1 MKIIRDA
8 KASTLT
14 LVPNGGGERKVI
26 ASIIKRLKSGGLL
39 SYGGRKDVGSEG
51 FCELRFHVGA
61 KEKERSTTHGKM
73 TVTQPVHVGVMQF
86 MLRGSTKAD
95 KHEVSRIRDLCDWS
109 RGGGLVFLGDTR
121 VEKQKAIMVIGSH
134 CERCKA
140 NMITRCECEWGV
152 CDACAKKCK
161 HEFTQGVVH
170 GGKSGSIGFGE
181 FCTTCGR
188 ANPNP
193 TMKMVKMTT
202 SVILVAA

>member
-14 LVPNGGGERKVI
+14 MVPNGGGEQRVI
-26 ASIIKRLKSGGLL
+26 ASIIKGLKPGGVL

-51 FCELRFHVGA
+51 FCELRLHAGA
-61 KEKERSTTHGKM
+61 KKKNHTERHGNM
-73 TVTQPVHVGVMQF
+73 TISQPVHVGGVKF

-95 KHEVSRIRDLCDWS
+95 KLEVRRIRDLCYCG
-109 RGGGLVFLGDTR
+109 RGGGLVFLGSAQ
-121 VEKQKAIMVIGSH
+121 VAGQKALVVVGSH

-140 NMITRCECEWGV
+140 NMITRGECEWGV

-161 HEFTQGVVH
+161 HKFTLGMVH
-170 GGKSGSIGFGE
+170 GGKVGVGLGE

-193 TMKMVKMTT
+193 KMKTVKMPGT
-202 SVILVAA
+202 VILVAA